1 MEFLSPRVFCPR
13 PGAPFR
19 TVVYCVSMCPISNI
33 SFPPS
38 QPQVAFSRSRGS
50 GARNGRS
57 GMEHSTLGGLVK
69 KRIGCGMGN
78 STLPLSISFVLKQ
91 EFVIQL
97 HGKIIDKLPLTGLVE
112 IFTKEEALKV
122 FRLMPRIVLTNV
134 FACDLSHF

>member
-1 MEFLSPRVFCPR
+1 M
-13 PGAPFR
+13 
-19 TVVYCVSMCPISNI
+19 
-33 SFPPS
+33 
-38 QPQVAFSRSRGS
+38 
-50 GARNGRS
+50 
-57 GMEHSTLGGLVK
+57 K